1 MRETRSAAAIRR
13 VEASGASR
21 AAWGAFWAADAKS
34 SRLEAAAKDA
44 GELSAAL
51 EAERVTVA
59 AEAAD
64 AKSSRLLTAAKEA
77 GDLSAR
83 LLSAALDAERVAVA
97 AEAAFADAV
106 KRFPQ
111 EGD

>member
-1 MRETRSAAAIRR
+1 MSEARSAAVIARDRATFQR
-13 VEASGASR
+13 VEASRASR
-21 AAWGAFWAADAKS
+21 AAWDSF
-34 SRLEAAAKDA
+34 L
-44 GELSAAL
+44 
-51 EAERVTVA
+51 
-59 AEAAD
+59 AAD
-64 AKSSRLLTAAKEA
+64 AKSSRLLTAANEA

>member
-1 MRETRSAAAIRR
+1 MSESRAAAAIQRA
-13 VEASGASR
+13 EAGGASR
-21 AAWGAFWAADAKS
+21 LAWDCFW
-34 SRLEAAAKDA
+34 
-44 GELSAAL
+44 
-51 EAERVTVA
+51 V
-59 AEAAD
+59 AD

-106 KRFPQ
+106 KQFPQ

>member
-1 MRETRSAAAIRR
+1 MSESRAAAAIQR
-13 VEASGASR
+13 AQAGGASR

-34 SRLEAAAKDA
+34 SRLLAAAKEA
-44 GELSAAL
+44 GDLSAAL

-64 AKSSRLLTAAKEA
+64 AKSARLLAAAKDAEA
-77 GDLSAR
+77 LTAR

>member
-1 MRETRSAAAIRR
+1 MR
-13 VEASGASR
+13 R
-21 AAWGAFWAADAKS
+21 AARD
-34 SRLEAAAKDA
+34 
-44 GELSAAL
+44 
-51 EAERVTVA
+51 EAEA
-59 AEAAD
+59 
-64 AKSSRLLTAAKEA
+64 LT
-77 GDLSAR
+77 AR

>member
-1 MRETRSAAAIRR
+1 MSESRAAAAIQRA
-13 VEASGASR
+13 EAGGASR
-21 AAWGAFWAADAKS
+21 AAWGAFW
-34 SRLEAAAKDA
+34 
-44 GELSAAL
+44 
-51 EAERVTVA
+51 
-59 AEAAD
+59 AAD

-97 AEAAFADAV
+97 AEAAFV

-111 EGD
+111 EGG

>member
-1 MRETRSAAAIRR
+1 MSESRAAAAIQRA
-13 VEASGASR
+13 EAGGASR
-21 AAWGAFWAADAKS
+21 AAWGAFWAADATS
-34 SRLEAAAKDA
+34 SRLLAAAEDA

-59 AEAAD
+59 AEAAF
-64 AKSSRLLTAAKEA
+64 AKSARLLAAAEDA
-77 GDLSAR
+77 GELSAR

>member
-1 MRETRSAAAIRR
+1 MSETRAAAAIQRA
-13 VEASGASR
+13 EAGGASR
-21 AAWGAFWAADAKS
+21 AAWGAFWAADAQS
-34 SRLEAAAKDA
+34 SRF
-44 GELSAAL
+44 
-51 EAERVTVA
+51 
-59 AEAAD
+59 
-64 AKSSRLLTAAKEA
+64 LTAAKEA
-77 GDLSAR
+77 GDLTAR

>member
-1 MRETRSAAAIRR
+1 MSESRAAAAIQRA
-13 VEASGASR
+13 EAGGASR
-21 AAWGAFWAADAKS
+21 AAWGAFWAADA
-34 SRLEAAAKDA
+34 
-44 GELSAAL
+44 
-51 EAERVTVA
+51 T
-59 AEAAD
+59 
-64 AKSSRLLTAAKEA
+64 SSRLLAAAKEA
-77 GDLSAR
+77 EALSAR

>member
-1 MRETRSAAAIRR
+1 MSEARSAAAIQR
-13 VEASGASR
+13 VAASSASR
-21 AAWGAFWAADAKS
+21 AAWDSFW
-34 SRLEAAAKDA
+34 
-44 GELSAAL
+44 
-51 EAERVTVA
+51 
-59 AEAAD
+59 AAD

-77 GDLSAR
+77 GDLTAR

>member
-1 MRETRSAAAIRR
+1 MSESRAAAAIQRA
-13 VEASGASR
+13 EAGGASR
-21 AAWGAFWAADAKS
+21 AAWGAFWAADAQS
-34 SRLEAAAKDA
+34 SRF
-44 GELSAAL
+44 
-51 EAERVTVA
+51 
-59 AEAAD
+59 
-64 AKSSRLLTAAKEA
+64 LTAAKEA
-77 GDLSAR
+77 GDLTAR